1 MRSKKHIFF
10 FVASCF
16 YVLIFTSCAKDEY
29 VEEDPTNGGGSTTT
43 SSFSWTVNN
52 TSSQFANDYFFVS
65 AFNNIVGKNTGNG
78 SYVDITLD
86 NLDPGAYTISAS
98 KGIILDYY
106 DGSKSYRGV
115 SGVVNISARTG
126 TLLSGN
132 YTASFNTGTITS
144 ISGQFIEIPEK

>member
-1 MRSKKHIFF
+1 MRFKKYICF
-10 FVASCF
+10 FVLTPLL
-16 YVLIFTSCAKDEY
+16 VILFTRCAKDEY

-43 SSFSWTVNN
+43 SSFTWTLNN

-115 SGVVNISARTG
+115 SGVVNISAKTG

-132 YTASFNTGTITS
+132 FTASFYTGTITS